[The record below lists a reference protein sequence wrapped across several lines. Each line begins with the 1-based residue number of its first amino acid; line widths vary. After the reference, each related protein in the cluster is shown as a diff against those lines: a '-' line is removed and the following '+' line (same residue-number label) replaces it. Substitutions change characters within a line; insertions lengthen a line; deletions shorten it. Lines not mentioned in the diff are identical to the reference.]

1 MTTLADLRRDYASR
15 ALTEDAADADPIR
28 QFGAWF
34 DEALQS
40 QLIDVNAMTLAT
52 ASPGGE
58 PAARIVLLKGVDESG
73 FVFYSNY
80 ESAKGRDLAANPRA
94 CLLFFWAELERQ
106 VRITGAVTRTTSEE
120 SESYFHSRPFESQI
134 GAAISNQSRPVSDRS
149 QLETRYAEFA
159 AKYQRLDRAAA
170 ARTGAAIA
178 SSRRRLNSGRA
189 ARAACT
195 IDCSTRARPTARG
208 RARDSNRRSGIRH
221 QDQGSIDPSP
231 TRTAFPPTCTRV
243 IAPLPSCSIRMCSR
257 LGLPIATPCRLTK
270 SFI

>member
-15 ALTEDAADADPIR
+15 ALTEDAADADPLR

-58 PAARIVLLKGVDESG
+58 PAARIVLLKSFDESG

-80 ESAKGRDLAANPRA
+80 ESAKGRDLSANPRA

-134 GAAISNQSRPVSDRS
+134 GAAISDQSRTVSDRS
-149 QLETRYAEFA
+149 RLEKRYAETA
-159 AKYQRLDRAAA
+159 AKYQ
-170 ARTGAAIA
+170 
-178 SSRRRLNSGRA
+178 
-189 ARAACT
+189 
-195 IDCSTRARPTARG
+195 
-208 RARDSNRRSGIRH
+208 
-221 QDQGSIDPSP
+221 GSIVPRPDHWGGYRVKPE
-231 TRTAFPPTCTRV
+231 TIEFRQGRT
-243 IAPLPSCSIRMCSR
+243 SR
-257 LGLPIATPCRLTK
+257 LHDRLLY
-270 SFI
+270 SRQAGGSWSRSRLEP

>member
-15 ALTEDAADADPIR
+15 ALTEDAADADPLR
-28 QFGAWF
+28 QFDAWF
-34 DEALQS
+34 DKALKS

-80 ESAKGRDLAANPRA
+80 ESAKGRDLSANPRA

-134 GAAISNQSRPVSDRS
+134 GAAISDQSRTVSDRS
-149 QLETRYAEFA
+149 RLEKRYAETA
-159 AKYQRLDRAAA
+159 AKYQ
-170 ARTGAAIA
+170 
-178 SSRRRLNSGRA
+178 
-189 ARAACT
+189 
-195 IDCSTRARPTARG
+195 
-208 RARDSNRRSGIRH
+208 
-221 QDQGSIDPSP
+221 GSIVPRPDHWGGYRVKPE
-231 TRTAFPPTCTRV
+231 TIEFWQGRT
-243 IAPLPSCSIRMCSR
+243 SR
-257 LGLPIATPCRLTK
+257 LHDRLLY
-270 SFI
+270 SRQGDGSWSRSRLEP